1 MEYVFE
7 IFDADKDGFI
17 SLRDMI
23 QTMGTLYINEGLAP
37 SLALERAVLVFS
49 VFQNDQNSLISLK
62 KFIKTCKE
70 NRDLMDNINLN

>member
-7 IFDADKDGFI
+7 IFDADMDGFI

-49 VFQNDQNSLISLK
+49 VFQNDQNSFISLK

-70 NRDLMDNINLN
+70 NRDLMDNINQN